1 MPDRTIR
8 VILTGSSAG
17 AVKAFASVDAAAAG
31 TESKLAKLKGVGEG
45 MKSVGRSMTSIGLP
59 MLALGGYAV
68 KTAATFQSSMEK
80 IHTQAG
86 ASQMEVARM
95 SKSLQNIAPSVGT
108 GPNELSQGLYHIES
122 NGLRGANAL
131 KALRVAAEG
140 AQVGGANLEDVTN
153 ALGAAIAGGVVKVG
167 HYSQA
172 MGDMN
177 AAVGAGDMRMQ
188 DFADALGTGLLGP
201 MKRYGVS
208 LRSTS
213 AALAVFGDNNI
224 RGAEAGTR
232 LASAIRIMAAP
243 SAAASK
249 ALGLI
254 GIGQTQLADDLRKP
268 DGLVKAMTDLKT
280 HLKDSGYT
288 ASQQALIITRAFGG
302 RQSVGVQLMI
312 GQLGRLQ
319 RKYADVGKGAGKFG
333 QDWAATQKT
342 FSFQFDKMKAAA
354 ETSMIRIGNALMPIV
369 VKWLPRL
376 AKAVAGAATFFSHLP
391 GPVKAAA
398 VGFALLLGVGGPIL
412 MFLGALVGAITAVG
426 GALMFL
432 AANPIILIIGAFV
445 ALGLGLVVLY
455 ERCKTFRDIVKAVF
469 GAVASVVVT
478 TVGFIKAHWMLL
490 SEILLVPFTLGL
502 SLIIPYVVN
511 HFSQI
516 VTFVASLPG
525 RIARAA
531 SGIWDGLK
539 LGLVDVINWVIRQ
552 INTITSAIN
561 SVDHIHIAGHNIGA
575 PQIGAIGQIGT
586 GSGGTGSQSGG
597 GYRMS
602 SQQSV
607 GGQAGNSVNQTGYSA
622 TGTSSQNLP
631 PIVLQHTTKLGTRVI
646 SEETVHY
653 SARRTSLG
661 GAPMAATG

>member
-8 VILTGSSAG
+8 VILSGDSAG
-17 AVKAFASVDAAAAG
+17 AIRAFSEVDAAAAG

-68 KTAATFQSSMEK
+68 KTAASFQSSMEK

-342 FSFQFDKMKAAA
+342 FSFQMDRMKAVA
-354 ETSMIRIGNALMPIV
+354 ETAMVRVGNALMPIV

-398 VGFALLLGVGGPIL
+398 VAFALLMGIGGPIV
-412 MFLGALVGAITAVG
+412 MFLGSIVKGVASVASAFKIVGPVISLFAKGATAAIGMVG
-426 GALMFL
+426 GALDFL

-561 SVDHIHIAGHNIGA
+561 SVDHISIFGHNIGA
-575 PQIGAIGQIGT
+575 PSIGAIGQIST

-607 GGQAGNSVNQTGYSA
+607 GGQAGNSVNQTGYSR
-622 TGTSSQNLP
+622 
-631 PIVLQHTTKLGTRVI
+631 LGRR
-646 SEETVHY
+646 
-653 SARRTSLG
+653 RRTCRRSSCSTQRNWG
-661 GAPMAATG
+661 RG